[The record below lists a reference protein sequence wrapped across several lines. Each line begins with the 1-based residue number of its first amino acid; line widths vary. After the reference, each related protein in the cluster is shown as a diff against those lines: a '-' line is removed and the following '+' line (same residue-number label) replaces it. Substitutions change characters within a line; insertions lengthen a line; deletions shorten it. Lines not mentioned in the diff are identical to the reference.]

1 MILLY
6 ARILNFTSW
15 TDFITTVVDEVPDE
29 YRIFRRQTKC
39 TKDMR
44 LGSDKDLMAM
54 WRLDFATFDSD
65 ALLDHFRHVLA
76 LTMVKLHSTEGP
88 SDDET
93 QRPVEIVGQMA
104 DAVRVLK
111 DSRPFQLYT
120 LAVMICGEKFWV
132 SAWDQAGVVISK
144 PHSMADQQELF
155 IRLIISINCR
165 MDAVDFGHNPRI
177 QLPDNFN
184 YTPLEHFSAVESLA
198 ALDNGEAPARFPTTR
213 IGRFQWELRE
223 VLSKSTCAL
232 GRNTTVWRVARNVE
246 EDPRKPKR
254 YIIRALKLTWHTP
267 SRVTE
272 SATHHQLQED
282 FRFLGR
288 TQPVTIFKLDAGKSD
303 GNESAET
310 ACVFTTISEIRGDD
324 VCNDVFRES
333 DADLELT
340 ALLFS
345 RVGKS
350 ICEYETDLELLRG
363 IRDILKG
370 MVSSSAR
377 RLF

>member
-1 MILLY
+1 
-6 ARILNFTSW
+6 
-15 TDFITTVVDEVPDE
+15 
-29 YRIFRRQTKC
+29 
-39 TKDMR
+39 
-44 LGSDKDLMAM
+44 MAI
-54 WRLDFATFDSD
+54 RYLDYATFE
-65 ALLDHFRHVLA
+65 AKQLPDHFRHVLA
-76 LTMVKLHSTEGP
+76 LTIVKLHSTEGP

-93 QRPVEIVGQMA
+93 QRPEEIVGQMA

-111 DSRPFQLYT
+111 DSRPFQLYN

-144 PHSMADQQELF
+144 PHSITDEQELF

-177 QLPDNFN
+177 QLPAGFN
-184 YTPLEHFSAVESLA
+184 YTPLEDLSAVESLA

-223 VLSKSTCAL
+223 LLSKWTGAL

-246 EDPRKPKR
+246 EDPRKPRR
-254 YIIRALKLTWHTP
+254 YIFRALKLTWHTP

-272 SATHHQLQED
+272 RAIHHSLQED
-282 FRFLGR
+282 FRLLGR
-288 TQPVTIFKLDAGKSD
+288 KQPPTISKLDAGKSD
-303 GNESAET
+303 GDESAEA

-324 VCNDVFRES
+324 VCTDMFCKS
-333 DADLELT
+333 DANLELT
-340 ALLFS
+340 ALLFH
-345 RVGKS
+345 RVGKA
-350 ICEYETDLELLRG
+350 IYEYKNDLELLRG
-363 IRDILKG
+363 GRDILKG
-370 MVSSSAR
+370 IVSSSAR